1 MRLELFLIPL
11 STLTG
16 RAINFLTY
24 AYLAKQLPLDDFN
37 SLSYFLSI
45 QVYLTIIFNAGLDSF
60 YLNRISGNPH
70 KLMYKIISLNLLISI
85 FFSLLI
91 LILNKQDIFP
101 LVLTCFI
108 AWTFSIQKIKA
119 VEYQNDRNFRQVAKF
134 EVIPQVFSL
143 ILSVVFIELFS
154 TNYLMRLLALS
165 IGFLYVASFA
175 FKHIFKKQILFS
187 IHEIKA
193 FFIFSIPVVIN
204 ALMSISK
211 GVLERFLID
220 FDKIGSYFLCYTLA
234 SIVLAF
240 NLGITRYFQP
250 NIFSILKLR
259 QSSIMGILKKYI
271 FFMIILGVIQTLLFI
286 LLKDLLI
293 NVFSSVIKAEDFII
307 ILQFLISFILLSIN
321 SLLSIIYIYFGKTSA
336 ILYVSVISFIVYFGA
351 LIFLNYHDYEIIFYP
366 SASIISNLI
375 LVLLSIIYVHFKI
388 SNEALC
394 QK

>member
-204 ALMSISK
+204 ALLSISK

-293 NVFSSVIKAEDFII
+293 NVFSSVIKVEDFII

>member
-366 SASIISNLI
+366 FASIISNLI

>member
-293 NVFSSVIKAEDFII
+293 NVFSSVIKVEDFII

>member
-11 STLTG
+11 STLIG

-70 KLMYKIISLNLLISI
+70 KLMNKIISLNLLISI
-85 FFSLLI
+85 FLSLLI
-91 LILNKQDIFP
+91 LILNTQDIFP

-143 ILSVVFIELFS
+143 ILSIAFIELFAN
-154 TNYLMRLLALS
+154 NYLMRLVALS

-187 IHEIKA
+187 VHEIKA

-211 GVLERFLID
+211 GVFERFLID
-220 FDKIGSYFLCYTLA
+220 FDKLGSYFLCYTLA

-240 NLGITRYFQP
+240 NLGVTRYFQP

-286 LLKDLLI
+286 LLKDLII
-293 NVFSSVIKAEDFII
+293 NVFSSVIKVEDFVI